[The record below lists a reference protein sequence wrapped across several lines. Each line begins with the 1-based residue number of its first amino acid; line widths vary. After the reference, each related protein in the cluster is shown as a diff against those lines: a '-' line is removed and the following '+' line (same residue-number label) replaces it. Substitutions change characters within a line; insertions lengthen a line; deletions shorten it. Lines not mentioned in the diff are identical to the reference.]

1 MELRT
6 LRAFV
11 EVVRQRGFSAAAKTL
26 NATQPTISKA
36 VKQIE
41 VELGVALLDRIGH
54 RSEMTAAG
62 EIVYR
67 RALAML
73 ALGDNLLAELD
84 ELRGLKRGVL
94 RLGLP
99 PIGSSLLFAPL
110 FAIYRGRYP
119 GIDIRLVEQGS
130 KRLEELLTTGE
141 VELAAALLPISED
154 LDWQDVRSEPLMA
167 LLPAGHPCAGRDAV
181 DLPSLKTSPFIL
193 FETGFALNRVI
204 LDACGRHGFT
214 PKIAARSAQIDFI
227 IELVA
232 AGLGVAFLPRL
243 IAEQRATSPV
253 HRVLLAEPETEW
265 RMALAWRRDGFLS
278 PAARAWL
285 ALARESKGALL
296 DHDAFGSNRPER
308 I

>member
-11 EVVRQRGFSAAAKTL
+11 EVVRQGGFSAAAKTL

-41 VELGVALLDRIGH
+41 DELGVAVLDRIGH
-54 RSEMTAAG
+54 RSEITAAG

-73 ALGDNLLAELD
+73 ALRDDLMAELD

-99 PIGSSLLFAPL
+99 PVGSSLLFAPL
-110 FAIYRGRYP
+110 FAIYRKRYP
-119 GIDIRLVEQGS
+119 GIDIRLIEQGS
-130 KRLEELLTTGE
+130 KRLEELLATGE
-141 VELAAALLPISED
+141 VELAASLLPVSED
-154 LDWQDVRSEPLMA
+154 LDWQDVRREPLMA
-167 LLPAGHPCAGRDAV
+167 LLPDGHAGAGRETI
-181 DLPSLKTSPFIL
+181 DLVSLKASPFIL
-193 FETGFALNRVI
+193 FETGFALNQVI
-204 LDACGRHGFT
+204 LDACGRHGFA
-214 PKIAARSAQIDFI
+214 PKVAARSAQIDFI

-243 IAEQRATSPV
+243 IAEQRTTSPV
-253 HRVLLAEPETEW
+253 HRILLDEPGTDW
-265 RMALAWRRDGFLS
+265 RMALAWRRGSFLS

-285 ALARESKGALL
+285 ALAREAKGEA
-296 DHDAFGSNRPER
+296 PP

>member
-11 EVVRQRGFSAAAKTL
+11 EVVRQGGFSAAAKTL

-41 VELGVALLDRIGH
+41 DELGVAVLDRIGH
-54 RSEMTAAG
+54 RSEITAAG

-73 ALGDNLLAELD
+73 ALRDDLMAELD
-84 ELRGLKRGVL
+84 ELRGLKRGAL

-110 FAIYRGRYP
+110 FAIYRSQYP
-119 GIDIRLVEQGS
+119 GIDIRLIEHGS
-130 KRLEELLTTGE
+130 KRLEELLATGE
-141 VELAAALLPISED
+141 VELAAALLPLSED
-154 LDWQDVRSEPLMA
+154 LDWQSVRQEPLVA
-167 LLPAGHPCAGRDAV
+167 LLPDGHPLGDRKTV
-181 DLPSLKTSPFIL
+181 DLVSLKDSPFIL
-193 FETGFALNRVI
+193 FETGFAINQMI
-204 LDACGRHGFT
+204 LDACGRHGFA
-214 PKIAARSAQIDFI
+214 PKVAARSAQIDFVMG
-227 IELVA
+227 LVA

-243 IAEQRATSPV
+243 IADQRTTSPV
-253 HRVLLAEPETEW
+253 HRVLLDEPGTEW
-265 RMALAWRRDGFLS
+265 RMALAWRRGSFLS

-285 ALARESKGALL
+285 ALARQARDAAAES
-296 DHDAFGSNRPER
+296 
-308 I
+308 

>member
-119 GIDIRLVEQGS
+119 GIDIRLIEQGS

-181 DLPSLKTSPFIL
+181 DQ
-193 FETGFALNRVI
+193 
-204 LDACGRHGFT
+204 D
-214 PKIAARSAQIDFI
+214 
-227 IELVA
+227 
-232 AGLGVAFLPRL
+232 LPRVCL
-243 IAEQRATSPV
+243 V
-253 HRVLLAEPETEW
+253 C
-265 RMALAWRRDGFLS
+265 
-278 PAARAWL
+278 AAHHLDER
-285 ALARESKGALL
+285 ALARSILAEQDVDLARTKLEIHAIQCQHAGKALYDVSHFYDKRRGVRSAWHVVL
-296 DHDAFGSNRPER
+296 PLG
-308 I
+308 